1 MDVKKYIA
9 DFPDFPKRGV
19 LFRDI
24 TPLLENP
31 KAFLETI
38 KMMAGKI
45 KHLDF
50 DYIIAIEA
58 RGFIFGTAL
67 AMLLKKPLVI
77 SRKPGKLPGK
87 IISEEYEKEYGRD
100 VLEMHGHAHFGGK
113 KFLFVDDVL
122 ATGNTAVAAER
133 LVEKA
138 GGKIAGFLFLVEL
151 KALGG
156 SKALAGRK
164 IFSLVTY
171 D

>member
-1 MDVKKYIA
+1 MDVKKYVA
-9 DFPDFPKRGV
+9 DFPDFPKKGV

-31 KAFLETI
+31 EAFRETI
-38 KMMAGKI
+38 EMMAGKI

-50 DYIIAIEA
+50 DCIVAIEA

-87 IISEEYEKEYGRD
+87 TISAEYEKEYGKD
-100 VLEMHGHAHFGGK
+100 VLEMQSHGHFVGK

-122 ATGNTAVAAER
+122 ATGNTAVAAEK

-138 GGKIAGFLFLVEL
+138 GGEMAGFLFLIEL

-156 SKALAGRK
+156 SKTLAGRK
-164 IFSLVTY
+164 VFSLVTY
-171 D
+171 E

>member
-1 MDVKKYIA
+1 MNVKDYIA
-9 DFPDFPKRGV
+9 DFPDFPKKGV

-31 KAFLETI
+31 DAFRETVEL
-38 KMMAGKI
+38 MAEKI
-45 KHLDF
+45 RGLNF
-50 DYIIAIEA
+50 DYIVAIEA

-87 IISEEYEKEYGRD
+87 TISADYEKEYGKD
-100 VLEMHGHAHFGGK
+100 TLEMHGHAHFSGK

-122 ATGNTAVAAER
+122 ATGNTAVAAEK

-138 GGKIAGFLFLVEL
+138 GGEMAGFLFLIEL

-156 SKALAGRK
+156 SKTLAGRK
-164 IFSLVTY
+164 LFSLVTY
-171 D
+171 E